1 MALTLRTLLEGAGP
15 HTIAGPVDVEIDAIT
30 HDSRRARHGSLFFA
44 LPGSKTDG
52 HLHVKSAV
60 ERGAVAIVSELAPPP
75 PPALVGA
82 SWVQVR
88 DAAASMGKIADRFYG
103 HPSREMTVFGVTGTN
118 GKTTVTYFLE
128 SIAKAAGRKA
138 GVIGT
143 VSYRL
148 GGEEIEKAPN
158 TTPIASEL
166 HRLLARMRDAGAS
179 QVAMEVSSHALALK
193 RADEIDFDAAIFTNL
208 GRDHLDFHKTQEKYL
223 QAKLRLF
230 EILGKVASSKKD
242 RVGLVNAHDPH
253 SRAFCRALVD
263 VPCLSYGLGEGCDVR
278 AARRASDVAGSR
290 FVLLWREWSLP
301 IELKMIGDY
310 NILNALAA
318 AGAALALHA
327 DPRRVQEGLAA
338 LESVP
343 GRLEPVRAG
352 QDFSVFVDYAHTE
365 EALRSALSA
374 LKNLPHK
381 RIISVFG
388 CGGDRDKTKRAPM
401 GIAGCELS
409 DLAILT
415 SDNPRTEDPLQILR
429 EVEEGPRS
437 RGLANYRAEADRT
450 KAIQA
455 ALSAARGGDIV
466 LIAGKGHEDC
476 QILRECTIPF
486 SDKEVARRFLQK
498 LA

>member
-1 MALTLRTLLEGAGP
+1 LALTLRDLLEGAGP
-15 HTIAGPVDVEIDAIT
+15 LTIAGSPDVEISDIT
-30 HDSRRARHGSLFFA
+30 HDSRRAQRGSLFFA

-60 ERGAVAIVSELAPPP
+60 EKGSVAIVSELPPPP
-75 PPALVGA
+75 PPALIGA
-82 SWVQVR
+82 AWVQVR

-103 HPSREMTVFGVTGTN
+103 HPSRAMTVFGVTGTN

-128 SIAKAAGRKA
+128 SIARASGLKA
-138 GVIGT
+138 GVVGT
-143 VSYRL
+143 VSCRL
-148 GGEEIEKAPN
+148 GGEDIEKSPN

-166 HRLLARMRDAGAS
+166 LRLLARMRDAGAS
-179 QVAMEVSSHALALK
+179 QIAMEVSSHALALR

-208 GRDHLDFHKTQEKYL
+208 GRDHLDFHKTEEEYL
-223 QAKLRLF
+223 RAKLRLF
-230 EILGKVASSKKD
+230 ELLGKVSSSKKD
-242 RVGLVNAHDPH
+242 RVGLVNAHDPR
-253 SRAFCRALVD
+253 SRIFCRALLG
-263 VPCLSYGLGEGCDVR
+263 VPCLSYGLIEGCDVR
-278 AARRASDVAGSR
+278 AAHSASDVAGSR
-290 FVLLWREWSLP
+290 FLLRWREWSLP
-301 IELKMIGDY
+301 VEIKIIGDY

-327 DPRRVQEGLAA
+327 DPRRVQEGLAS

-365 EALRSALSA
+365 EALRSALLA

-381 RIISVFG
+381 KMISVFG

-415 SDNPRTEDPLQILR
+415 SDNPRTEDPHQILG
-429 EVEEGPRS
+429 EIEEGPRA
-437 RGLANYRAEADRT
+437 RGLGNYRVEVDRT
-450 KAIQA
+450 KAIHA

-466 LIAGKGHEDC
+466 LIAGKGHEDY

-498 LA
+498 HA